1 VKSVDE
7 FKRVNRPCVW
17 KRLKEPRVP
26 AGDNEIYKS
35 IVAFDKQKKK
45 GEKEG
50 TQGTPEEIQG
60 ANLCEYTLEKHTNS
74 AAQVLISIDNR
85 ANLFSVLL

>member
-1 VKSVDE
+1 VWTSSKELTDRVFGNGLKSRE
-7 FKRVNRPCVW
+7 FLQVITRFTNR
-17 KRLKEPRVP
+17 LSLLT
-26 AGDNEIYKS
+26 N
-35 IVAFDKQKKK
+35 KKK